1 MCSLIYYNIRFV
13 HISLFIVWR
22 HTGSIISK
30 MLHFNFM
37 WCKLSFFFFC
47 AWLFKQGYTVRNQ
60 KYILKFVAKCMH
72 NKESGNGLAIYQ
84 RNLFRRWHFFMI
96 SESMGAGCFVLKLQS
111 LRECHILMAFY
122 NLFGDFKTCN
132 SFIPAGKWI
141 EINKM

>member
-1 MCSLIYYNIRFV
+1 MTFR
-13 HISLFIVWR
+13 
-22 HTGSIISK
+22 K
-30 MLHFNFM
+30 
-37 WCKLSFFFFC
+37 
-47 AWLFKQGYTVRNQ
+47 GYTVLNQ
-60 KYILKFVAKCMH
+60 NYILKFIGTCLH
-72 NKESGNGLAIYQ
+72 NKESGNGNLSEDIY
-84 RNLFRRWHFFMI
+84 FEDDFFFML